1 MDRKPKKQL
10 KTESMSLELILHEQ
24 MQNAWSAYEAT
35 GDEEF
40 LDVYS
45 EAASEFMTITKQ

>member
-1 MDRKPKKQL
+1 MDRKQKKQL

-24 MQNAWSAYEAT
+24 MQNAWAAYEAT

-45 EAASEFMTITKQ
+45 EAASEFMRLQ

>member
-1 MDRKPKKQL
+1 MDRREEKQL

-24 MQNAWSAYEAT
+24 MANAWAAYEAT
-35 GDEEF
+35 GDEAF

>member
-1 MDRKPKKQL
+1 
-10 KTESMSLELILHEQ
+10 MSLELILHEQ

-45 EAASEFMTITKQ
+45 EAASEYMEIIKQ